1 MRIAQIDLEN
11 VKSYRWESV
20 VFTEGTNAI
29 CGPNGAGKSTLLE
42 AVGFVLF
49 DSLPY
54 TRRNFVR
61 EGEKTATITVHLVS
75 DDERTYQVV
84 RKCGH
89 SSRYY
94 VYDPEID
101 QNLTNGKEETQA
113 WLYEFMEVEE
123 TTSLSALFE
132 DAVGVPQGLLT
143 AAFLDRA
150 SNRKNTFNPLLR
162 VDEYEKVWK
171 ALLDPRSHLKKW
183 IAEQEK
189 SIAGCEAEVK
199 PLPVLREKVAGL
211 RAEIEA
217 DEERQAVLQVELEDV
232 TQRKEALASIKER
245 LDALKQT
252 VTQAEAG
259 VKTLDARLADAQAA
273 VERAAQAQS
282 VVGETGVGHQAY
294 LAAQANLAELEE
306 QRRERD
312 RLNDTLQRHVTD
324 LALAQQRV
332 AGLESK
338 LEAIAAAEAE
348 MAMLD
353 PQVKA
358 QQRLES
364 ELAEARRAADCL
376 AGAELAL
383 RQEQTRLIDLE
394 IRLSG
399 VQAGLAKLVEV
410 EGEIEA
416 LQAELEELDGQRD
429 ALTAQIATHQAEL
442 DQLKEQTV
450 TLETVETA
458 LCPVCEGPLT
468 PEHRSELLARNQAR
482 QAELEAALD
491 EAISR
496 QDTAEKSR
504 RQKQRALRKREK
516 RVKKLP
522 RQAEADDLAAQID
535 TQRKALSGI
544 EATLSDLAGAP
555 AEVERLTAEL
565 EILGDPRRDYQRAT
579 DTADQREIVEQDLT
593 ATKERIAELKGQ
605 RDALEG
611 ELADYADL
619 DERVEAERA
628 AQATHEPDHR
638 RYLEHIREAE
648 TLGERK
654 ESVAALNDERKGA
667 HTEWERAVRERDQV
681 AADYDAAVYAQ
692 LVEAFTTLSS
702 EMATLSER
710 IRLQRSQVD
719 AGQAEIER
727 LVGVQEALETAR
739 VEHAELVEVLALL
752 DYLRQVLRD
761 AGPQVTQA
769 LVEVISLQAACLYAD
784 IMADQTARLRW
795 TEGYEI
801 VLTAGGRERTF
812 KQLSGGEQMAAALA
826 VRLALLRE
834 VSAVD
839 VAFFD
844 EPTANLDDHR
854 RDNLAEQI
862 LNVKGFSQLFV
873 ISHDDTFERGTDNV
887 VRVVK
892 ENGVSRACSE
902 SFGFAQDRPVERV
915 EAS

>member
-11 VKSYRWESV
+11 VKSYRRESV

-42 AVGFVLF
+42 AIGFALF
-49 DSLPY
+49 DSVPY

-61 EGEKTATITVHLVS
+61 EGEKTATVTVHLVS

-84 RKCGH
+84 RKCGS

-162 VDEYEKVWK
+162 VDEYEQVWK
-171 ALLDPRSHLKKW
+171 ALLNPRRRLDDR
-183 IAEQEK
+183 ITEQDK
-189 SIAGCEAEVK
+189 SIAGFEAEIK
-199 PLPVLREKVAGL
+199 PLPALREKVAGL
-211 RAEIEA
+211 QAEIKVGEK
-217 DEERQAVLQVELEDV
+217 RQAVLQVELQDV
-232 TQRKEALASIKER
+232 TQRKQALELVKER

-252 VTQAEAG
+252 VTQAEAE

-282 VVGETGVGHQAY
+282 VVCETEVGHQAY
-294 LAAQANLAELEE
+294 LAAQANLAELEK
-306 QRRERD
+306 QRQERD

-324 LALAQQRV
+324 LALAQQKV
-332 AGLESK
+332 EGLESK
-338 LEAIAAAEAE
+338 LEAIAAAETE
-348 MAMLD
+348 METLR
-353 PQVKA
+353 PQVES
-358 QQRLES
+358 QERLEG
-364 ELAEARRAADCL
+364 ELAEARRLADRL
-376 AGAELAL
+376 ADAEQNLH
-383 RQEQTRLIDLE
+383 QEQVRLADLE
-394 IRLSG
+394 TRLSG
-399 VQAGLAKLVEV
+399 IQAGLVELAEV

-429 ALTAQIATHQAEL
+429 ALTAQIAAHQAEL

-450 TLETVETA
+450 TLEAVETA
-458 LCPVCEGPLT
+458 VCPVCEGPLT
-468 PEHRSELLARNQAR
+468 PEHRSELLARNQVR
-482 QAELEAALD
+482 QAEMETALVEAQSQQEAA
-491 EAISR
+491 
-496 QDTAEKSR
+496 EKTR
-504 RQKQRALRKREK
+504 RQKQRALRKLEK
-516 RVKKLP
+516 QAKKLP
-522 RQAEADDLAAQID
+522 RQAEADDLAAQMD
-535 TQRKALSGI
+535 AQRKALAGV
-544 EATLSDLAGAP
+544 EATVAELADTP
-555 AEVERLTAEL
+555 AEVEQLTADL
-565 EILGDPRRDYQRAT
+565 EVLGDPRRDYQRAA
-579 DTADQREIVEQDLT
+579 DTADQREVVERNWA
-593 ATKERIAELKGQ
+593 ATKERTVELSGQIDVLKG
-605 RDALEG
+605 A
-611 ELADYADL
+611 LADYADL
-619 DERVEAERA
+619 DEQIEVERA
-628 AQATHEPDHR
+628 AQATHEPDHHC
-638 RYLEHIREAE
+638 YLEHIREAE
-648 TLGERK
+648 TLGERQ
-654 ESVAALNDERKGA
+654 ESVAALNDERKAA

-681 AADYDAAVYAQ
+681 AADYDAEAYAQ
-692 LVEAFTTLSS
+692 LVEAFTALSS

-710 IRLQRSQVD
+710 IRLQRDQVD
-719 AGQAEIER
+719 EGQAKIER
-727 LVGVQEALETAR
+727 LVSVQEALKTAR

-761 AGPQVTQA
+761 AGPKVTQA

-784 IMADQTARLRW
+784 IMADHTARLRW
-795 TEGYEI
+795 TEDYEI
-801 VLTAGGRERTF
+801 VLMAGGRERTF

-873 ISHDDTFERGTDNV
+873 ISHDDTFERDTDNL

-892 ENGVSRACSE
+892 ENGVSR
-902 SFGFAQDRPVERV
+902 VEV
-915 EAS
+915 

>member
-1 MRIAQIDLEN
+1 MWIAQIDLEN
-11 VKSYRWESV
+11 VKSYRRESV

-42 AVGFVLF
+42 AIGFALF

-61 EGEKTATITVHLVS
+61 EGEKTATITVHLIS
-75 DDERTYQVV
+75 GDERTYQVV
-84 RKCGH
+84 RKCGS

-101 QNLTNGKEETQA
+101 QNLTSGKEETQA

-123 TTSLSALFE
+123 TGSLSALFE

-143 AAFLDRA
+143 AAFLDKA

-162 VDEYEKVWK
+162 VDEYEQAWE
-171 ALLDPRSHLKKW
+171 ALRGPRSRLKEW
-183 IAEQEK
+183 IAEREK
-189 SIAGCEAEVK
+189 RIAGFEAEVK
-199 PLPVLREKVAGL
+199 PLPAWREKVAGL
-211 RAEIEA
+211 QAKIEVG
-217 DEERQAVLQVELEDV
+217 EKRQAVLQIELQDV
-232 TQRKEALASIKER
+232 TRRKEALASIKER

-252 VTQAEAG
+252 VTQAEAE
-259 VKTLDARLADAQAA
+259 VKTLNARLADAQAA
-273 VERAAQAQS
+273 VERAEQAQS
-282 VVGETGVGHQAY
+282 VVCETEVGHQAY
-294 LAAQANLAELEE
+294 LAAQANLAELEK
-306 QRRERD
+306 QRQERD
-312 RLNDTLQRHVTD
+312 RLNDALQRHVTD
-324 LALAQQRV
+324 LALAQQKV
-332 AGLESK
+332 VGLESK
-338 LEAIAAAEAE
+338 LEAIAAAETE
-348 MAMLD
+348 METLR
-353 PQVKA
+353 PQVES
-358 QQRLES
+358 QERLEG
-364 ELAEARRAADCL
+364 EFAEARRLADRL
-376 AGAELAL
+376 ADAEQNLH
-383 RQEQTRLIDLE
+383 QEQVRLADLE

-399 VQAGLAKLVEV
+399 IQAGLVELAEV

-429 ALTAQIATHQAEL
+429 ALTPQIAAHQAEL

-450 TLETVETA
+450 TLEAVETA
-458 LCPVCEGPLT
+458 VCPVCEGPLT
-468 PEHRSELLARNQAR
+468 PEHRSELLARNQVR

-504 RQKQRALRKREK
+504 RQKQRALRKLEK
-516 RVKKLP
+516 QVKKLP
-522 RQAEADDLAAQID
+522 RQAEADDLAAQMD
-535 TQRKALSGI
+535 AQRKALSGV
-544 EATLSDLAGAP
+544 EATVAELAGAP
-555 AEVERLTAEL
+555 AEVERLTADL
-565 EILGDPRRDYQRAT
+565 EVLGDPRRDYRRAA
-579 DTADQREIVEQDLT
+579 DTASQREAVEKDWT
-593 ATKERIAELKGQ
+593 ATKERIAELKGHK
-605 RDALEG
+605 DALEG

-628 AQATHEPDHR
+628 AQAAHEPDHQ

-648 TLGERK
+648 TLGERQ
-654 ESVAALNDERKGA
+654 ESVAALNDEWKAA

-681 AADYDAAVYAQ
+681 AADYDAAAYAE
-692 LVEAFTTLSS
+692 LMEAFTVLSS

-710 IRLQRSQVD
+710 IRLQRDQVD
-719 AGQAEIER
+719 EGQAEIER
-727 LVGVQEALETAR
+727 LVSVQETLDAAR

-761 AGPQVTQA
+761 AGPKVTQA

-784 IMADQTARLRW
+784 IMADHTARLCW
-795 TEGYEI
+795 TEDYEI
-801 VLTAGGRERTF
+801 VLTAGGRERSF

-873 ISHDDTFERGTDNV
+873 ISHDDTFERGTDNL

-892 ENGVSRACSE
+892 ENGVSR
-902 SFGFAQDRPVERV
+902 VEV
-915 EAS
+915 